1 MHKPINYMIIYYV
14 SKFCALVHELFSE
27 LCYNYYVVHE
37 LFYDSLLMKLLVTM
51 FINGSQIFIN
61 CSCRFMNC
69 SCKFMNLVETF
80 LQSIIH
86 KSLVVK
92 FC

>member
-1 MHKPINYMIIYYV
+1 MHKPINCMMIYYV
-14 SKFCALVHELFSE
+14 SKFFSLVHELFSE

-37 LFYDSLLMKLLVTM
+37 LFYDSLLTKLLVTM

-61 CSCRFMNC
+61 CSC
-69 SCKFMNLVETF
+69 KFMNLVETF
-80 LQSIIH
+80 LQSIID

-92 FC
+92 FY